1 MEIIFLEQPKGS
13 EYFPSKEENMKKYLV
28 KPGSKVDLS
37 EWDPNDTGDFK
48 GDKKSGLAEVAKL
61 NAKMDALQEI
71 LYAEHKHK
79 LLIVLQGMDTA
90 GKDGTIRHVF
100 EGVDPLGVRVAS
112 FKVPSTEE
120 LDHDYLWRIHKVVPG
135 AGEMVI
141 FNRSHYED
149 VLVVR
154 VHKLVTAGVCK
165 KRYDQI
171 NAFERHL
178 TENGTTIVKFFLN
191 IDFDEQK
198 KRLQARLEDPTK
210 QWKFNPQDLKER
222 KLWPAYMKA
231 YEDALTNTST
241 AYAPWHIVPANR
253 KWYRDLVVST
263 ILVETLEN
271 LKLQYP
277 QPAES
282 LEGLVVE

>member
-1 MEIIFLEQPKGS
+1 
-13 EYFPSKEENMKKYLV
+13 MKKYVV

-48 GDKKSGLAEVAKL
+48 GDKKSGLADVAKL
-61 NAKMDALQEI
+61 NSKMDALQEI

-90 GKDGTIRHVF
+90 GKDGAIRHVF

-112 FKVPSTEE
+112 FKVPSAEE
-120 LDHDYLWRIHKVVPG
+120 LDHDYLWRIHKAVPA
-135 AGEMVI
+135 AGEIVI

-154 VHKLVTAGVCK
+154 VHKLVAPAVWK

-178 TENGTTIVKFFLN
+178 TQTGTTIVKFFLN

-222 KLWPAYMKA
+222 KLWSVYMKA
-231 YEDALTNTST
+231 YEDALGKTST

-253 KWYRDLVVST
+253 KWYRDLVISS

>member
-1 MEIIFLEQPKGS
+1 
-13 EYFPSKEENMKKYLV
+13 MKKYVV

-61 NAKMDALQEI
+61 NSKMDALQEI

-90 GKDGTIRHVF
+90 GKDGAIRHVF

-112 FKVPSTEE
+112 FKVPSAEE
-120 LDHDYLWRIHKVVPG
+120 LDHDYLWRIHKAVPA
-135 AGEMVI
+135 AGEIVI

-154 VHKLVTAGVCK
+154 VHKLVAPAVWK

-178 TENGTTIVKFFLN
+178 TQTGTTIVKFFLN

-222 KLWPAYMKA
+222 KLWSVYMKA
-231 YEDALTNTST
+231 YEDALGKTST

-253 KWYRDLVVST
+253 KWYRDLVISS

>member
-1 MEIIFLEQPKGS
+1 
-13 EYFPSKEENMKKYLV
+13 
-28 KPGSKVDLS
+28 
-37 EWDPNDTGDFK
+37 
-48 GDKKSGLAEVAKL
+48 
-61 NAKMDALQEI
+61 MDALQEI

-90 GKDGTIRHVF
+90 GKDGAIRHVF

-112 FKVPSTEE
+112 FKVPSAEE
-120 LDHDYLWRIHKVVPG
+120 LDHDYLWRIHKAVPA
-135 AGEMVI
+135 AGEIVI

-154 VHKLVTAGVCK
+154 VHKLVAPAVWK

-178 TENGTTIVKFFLN
+178 TQTGTTIVKFFLN

-222 KLWPAYMKA
+222 KLWPVYMKA
-231 YEDALTNTST
+231 YEDALGKTST

-253 KWYRDLVVST
+253 KWYRDLVISS

>member
-1 MEIIFLEQPKGS
+1 
-13 EYFPSKEENMKKYLV
+13 MKKYLV

-48 GDKKSGLAEVAKL
+48 GDKKSGLVEVARL
-61 NAKMDALQEI
+61 NSKMDALQEI
-71 LYAEHKHK
+71 LYAGHKHK

-135 AGEMVI
+135 AGEIVI

-154 VHKLVTAGVCK
+154 VHKLVAPGVWK

-178 TENGTTIVKFFLN
+178 AQNGTTILKFFLN

-222 KLWPAYMKA
+222 KLWPVYMKA
-231 YEDALTNTST
+231 YEDALTKTST
-241 AYAPWHIVPANR
+241 VYAPWHIVPANR
-253 KWYRDLVVST
+253 KWYRDLVISS

>member
-1 MEIIFLEQPKGS
+1 M
-13 EYFPSKEENMKKYLV
+13 NKYAV
-28 KPGSKVDLS
+28 KTGSKVDLS

-61 NAKMDALQEI
+61 NSKMDVLQEI

-90 GKDGTIRHVF
+90 GKDGAIRHVF

-154 VHKLVTAGVCK
+154 VHKLVTASVCK
-165 KRYDQI
+165 KRYEQI

-178 TENGTTIVKFFLN
+178 TENGTTILKFFLN
-191 IDFDEQK
+191 IDFEEQK

-222 KLWPAYMKA
+222 KLWSVYMKA
-231 YEDALTNTST
+231 YQDALSKTST

-253 KWYRDLVVST
+253 KWYRDLVISS